1 MKKFTLIIILLILF
15 AYCSQ
20 DNVAND
26 SERNW
31 CIGKQKRVDYLLLI
45 MKSDDNRALRTEF
58 LDIIQ
63 SLGTAE
69 KIFRNDYDSDPP
81 DILNIEKY
89 LLSKDEDALRLCK
102 IWTDIAEY
110 KE

>member
-1 MKKFTLIIILLILF
+1 MARTPSVMIPLGFEAPKFALLDVK
-15 AYCSQ
+15 S
-20 DNVAND
+20 N
-26 SERNW
+26 
-31 CIGKQKRVDYLLLI
+31 LI

-58 LDIIQ
+58 YDIIQ
-63 SLGTAE
+63 SLGTAKE
-69 KIFRNDYDSDPP
+69 IFRNDYDSDPP